1 VPRKVL
7 AVDDS
12 KLVLKMYEMM
22 LRDYPLVFASDGEEA
37 LKRLEDHPDVE
48 VMLLDINMPKMSGF
62 DVLGR
67 LQASGRLPRLRVIVV
82 TTEGNDDEV
91 SRGLAAGAA
100 AYVTKPFD
108 REQLVSLI
116 GQGGPGG
123 SP

>member
-1 VPRKVL
+1 MPRKVL

-22 LRDYPLVFASDGEEA
+22 LRDHPLVFASDGEEA
-37 LKRLEDHPDVE
+37 LKRLEEHPDVE
-48 VMLLDINMPKMSGF
+48 VMLLDINMPRMSGF

-67 LQASGRLPRLRVIVV
+67 LQESGRLPRLRVIVV

-123 SP
+123 SS

>member
-1 VPRKVL
+1 MPRKVL

>member
-1 VPRKVL
+1 MPRKVL

-22 LRDYPLVFASDGEEA
+22 LRDHPLVFASDGEEA
-37 LKRLEDHPDVE
+37 LMRLEEHPDVD
-48 VMLLDINMPKMSGF
+48 VMLLDINMPKMTGF

-67 LQASGRLPRLRVIVV
+67 LRESGRLPHLRVIVV

-91 SRGLAAGAA
+91 ARGLAAGAA

-108 REQLVSLI
+108 RERLVSLI
-116 GQGGPGG
+116 GQGGPGA
-123 SP
+123 SS